1 MLKKKTLTGILSI
14 LMSANI
20 LLLTGCNEAQR
31 IESVEPLSFDDV
43 VLRENELSEL
53 STERKLYNYLSRS
66 ISLDSQHLVRATSSD
81 EAAVSTAI
89 GGLNIALATGKGLDD
104 NLISDELLNYMLWEF
119 SSRTPY
125 AWQYDSSSIIG
136 FDAATRLF
144 FVDVTY
150 KTSNVLKSTLPVSS
164 IVLGDTS
171 YDSKMLQRQT
181 DYSDL
186 LSQIYDYM
194 KEHNQLIDPFIE
206 GTIKN
211 NTPANT
217 NVGSDTNTANP
228 DVSSDGTVPES
239 AVDVSTVTEEAV
251 PEAEVMNYLELIN
264 KAYKL
269 PDIPIV
275 ADLVTKFE
283 NSWGDLETILAAQT
297 YDSLLDKLRACN
309 LYEESYIGQ
318 VAFPGLADVNSE
330 VKDAKLTFRIVF
342 DYNYLWGSQSS
353 MSVQTLYLKD
363 YTVGNADGLL
373 SKYTNENVSYL
384 KPYNDF
390 IDDKI
395 HAYLKATSTVNHY
408 GLNNLFENYGAFDA
422 YYKYM
427 GENTYRSFDGFHK
440 EFLGVFADKN
450 YAAVKLTLQ
459 YGLTGK
465 GSSMSLPTY
474 NKESILL
481 FRLTSD
487 ENLKI
492 IGEIPLSEKLV
503 GEPLSVVRNI
513 SGISDQLLYTTG
525 SFSAENE
532 QAVYDAVGSFAALE
546 LEGDVSGKDIVDL
559 GISATSLAILQQN
572 ISELKNLGL
581 TDSYVFIQSWGN
593 KSNSY
598 CVLNLREV
606 YLGDSSSDTNSTLSL
621 INTSSGW
628 RVISYVRTKTNSFQG
643 TIPDELAKTADF
655 HASIN
660 DDKTVSVTSKT
671 FSAESDESENS
682 EVAEDAE
689 DTEFIE

>member
-1 MLKKKTLTGILSI
+1 MLKKRTFAGFLSI
-14 LMSANI
+14 LLCAN
-20 LLLTGCNEAQR
+20 LFLLTGCNEAQR
-31 IESVEPLSFDDV
+31 IESVEPLSFEDV

-66 ISLDSQHLVRATSSD
+66 INLDSQHLVQATSSD
-81 EAAVSTAI
+81 EESVATAI
-89 GGLNIALATGKGLDD
+89 GGLNISLATGKDINDG
-104 NLISDELLNYMLWEF
+104 LISDELLNYMLWEF

-125 AWQYDSSSIIG
+125 AWQYDSSSILG
-136 FDAATRLF
+136 FDAATRLY

-150 KTSNVLKSTLPVSS
+150 KTSNVLKSKLPKSS

-186 LSQIYDYM
+186 LSQIYDYL
-194 KEHNQLIDPFIE
+194 KEHNQVIDPFID

-211 NTPANT
+211 NTPAANA
-217 NVGSDTNTANP
+217 VSDANAQNS
-228 DVSSDGTVPES
+228 DVSAEGNVSNDAVTDG
-239 AVDVSTVTEEAV
+239 VSVAE
-251 PEAEVMNYLELIN
+251 PEVMNYMELIN

-269 PDIPIV
+269 PDAPIV
-275 ADLVTKFE
+275 ADLVAKFE
-283 NSWGDLETILAAQT
+283 KSWGDLETILATQT

-309 LYEESYIGQ
+309 VYEESYIGQ
-318 VAFPGLADVNSE
+318 VSFPGLAEVNSD
-330 VKDAKLTFRIVF
+330 VTDAKLTFRIVF
-342 DYNYLWGSQSS
+342 DYNYLWGTQSS
-353 MSVQTLYLKD
+353 MRVQTLYLKD
-363 YTVGNADGLL
+363 YTVGNSEKLL
-373 SKYTNENVSYL
+373 SKYTNENTTYL
-384 KPYNDF
+384 QPYSDF

-408 GLNNLFENYGAFDA
+408 GLNMLYEDYGAFDA

-427 GENTYRSFDGFHK
+427 SENTYRSFDGFHK
-440 EFLGVFADKN
+440 DFLGVVADEN
-450 YAAVKLTLQ
+450 YAAVKITLQ

-513 SGISDQLLYTTG
+513 SGISDQLLYTSG

-546 LEGDVSGKDIVDL
+546 LEGDVSGKAIVDL
-559 GISATSLAILQQN
+559 GISATSLEILQQN
-572 ISELKNLGL
+572 VNELKNLGVS
-581 TDSYVFIQSWGN
+581 DSYVFIQSWSN

-606 YLGDSSSDTNSTLSL
+606 YLGDSSSDTNSILSL
-621 INTSSGW
+621 INTDSGW
-628 RVISYVRTKTNSFQG
+628 RVISYVRTKTNSFHG
-643 TIPDELAKTADF
+643 NIPDELAKTADF
-655 HASIN
+655 HVSLSK
-660 DDKTVSVTSKT
+660 DKKVTVTSKT
-671 FSAESDESENS
+671 PSGESAESENP
-682 EVAEDAE
+682 EVTETTEDMEAINE
-689 DTEFIE
+689 